1 VLGIHASRDYR
12 FRPVITMISVA
23 PRTPFDSPRWCHAV
37 GAWALRWRW
46 AGLALALMA
55 VFTAVAV
62 ESQIERGNRGI
73 TPINSSS
80 DFVASGI
87 AVDVIADNADAA
99 REKGWREAQRLGWQ
113 QLSNKINGN
122 NGPALSD
129 SALDGIVSAIIVESE
144 QIGPR
149 RYVAKLGVLF
159 DRVRAGQI
167 LGVSGRVLRSPP
179 LLVLPVY
186 SIDGLPQMFEQ
197 RSGWQRAWAEYNTG
211 DSSID
216 YVRVAG
222 TGADT
227 LLLNVGQTSR
237 RSRLWWRNIL
247 DQYGAADVL
256 IPVARLEYS
265 YPGGPITGRFSAR
278 YGPDNRLIG
287 SFTMRAPSPAALP
300 DMMQKAVTETD
311 RLYAEA
317 LAAGTLRADNSLV
330 LERVVE
336 EEVVP
341 ETTEELADENAAP
354 AETDSSVPTAA
365 PQGAQTFSIQY
376 SSPDVASVSSI
387 ERAVGGISGVQS
399 AATNS
404 LALGGTSVMRVVY
417 RGDADALR
425 AALAARGFSVQVS
438 GSTLRISR

>member
-1 VLGIHASRDYR
+1 ML
-12 FRPVITMISVA
+12 SVTSA
-23 PRTPFDSPRWCHAV
+23 PSLDSMRREPRW
-37 GAWALRWRW
+37 GALALRWRW
-46 AGLALALMA
+46 LALVLALLA
-55 VFTAVAV
+55 VLLAVAV

-80 DFVASGI
+80 DFAASGI
-87 AVDVIADNADAA
+87 KVDAIGTNADDA
-99 REKGWREAQRLGWQ
+99 RSKGWREAQRQGWQ
-113 QLSNKINGN
+113 QLYRKINGTA
-122 NGPALSD
+122 GPTLSD
-129 SALDGIVSAIIVESE
+129 SALDGIVSAIVVERE

-149 RYVAKLGVLF
+149 RYVATLGVLF

-186 SIDGLPQMFEQ
+186 SVDGLPQMFEQ
-197 RSGWQRAWAEYNTG
+197 RSGWQRAWAEFNTG

-216 YVRVAG
+216 YVRTAG

-227 LLLNVGQTSR
+227 LLLNYGQTSR
-237 RSRLWWRNIL
+237 RSRVWWRNIL

-256 IPVARLEYS
+256 IPVARLQYS
-265 YPGGPITGRFSAR
+265 YPGGPVIGRFSAR

-287 SFTMRAPSPAALP
+287 SFTMRAPTPAAIT
-300 DMMQKAVTETD
+300 DMMEKAVVETD

-317 LAAGTLRADNSLV
+317 LAAGVLRADSSLV

-336 EEVVP
+336 EKEIEALP
-341 ETTEELADENAAP
+341 TEDGDAAP
-354 AETDSSVPTAA
+354 AETDDSVPTSA
-365 PQGAQTFSIQY
+365 PQGAQTFSVQY
-376 SSPDVASVSSI
+376 SSPDVASVSAT
-387 ERAVGGISGVQS
+387 ERAVGSIAGVQS

-417 RGDADALR
+417 RGDADDLR